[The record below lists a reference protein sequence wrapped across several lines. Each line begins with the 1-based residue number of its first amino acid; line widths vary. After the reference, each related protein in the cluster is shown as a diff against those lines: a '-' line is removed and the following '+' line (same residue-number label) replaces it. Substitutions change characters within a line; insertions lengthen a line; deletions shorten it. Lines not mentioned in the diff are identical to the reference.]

1 LVKKTPVYCSTSA
14 LLLETNCFSQMH
26 SLSQNFENVK
36 MMKNVVNG
44 LERLNNIMKMK
55 ILKLEKEI

>member
-1 LVKKTPVYCSTSA
+1 
-14 LLLETNCFSQMH
+14 MH
-26 SLSQNFENVK
+26 SLSQNFEKKK